1 MYGNFSDRMATVL
14 EYVNEEALRL
24 GDEKIGVEHLMLGII
39 REGEGT
45 AVRTLNVL
53 GLEMRDLKRII
64 EEIVS
69 VNKSKTLKFDINEK
83 GLTKQTKNILDK
95 CLIELQ
101 STDEKK
107 IKTIHILLS
116 IMRDK
121 NNIVFSTLNKL
132 RLDYDKILETYL
144 NIQDKYS
151 DNDDQ
156 GPTNDDDLFEEP
168 KKEKVSHSNKRSK
181 TPTLD
186 NFGRDLTLLAEE
198 NKLDPIVGRHK
209 EIERVSQILS
219 RRKKN
224 NPILIGEPGVGKS
237 AMQKV

>member
-1 MYGNFSDRMATVL
+1 MYGNFSERMTTVL

-24 GDEKIGVEHLMLGII
+24 GDEKIGVEHLILGII
-39 REGEGT
+39 REGEGST
-45 AVRTLNVL
+45 VKTLNVL
-53 GLEMRDLKRII
+53 GLEMIDLKRII
-64 EEIVS
+64 EEVIS
-69 VNKSKTLKFDINEK
+69 ISKRKTLEFNSNER

-95 CLIELQ
+95 SLLELQ
-101 STDEKK
+101 NTDEKK

-116 IMRDK
+116 IMKDK

-132 RLDYDKILETYL
+132 KLDYEKILETYL
-144 NIQDKYS
+144 GIQDKYG
-151 DNDDQ
+151 DNDDHSS
-156 GPTNDDDLFEEP
+156 TNDDDIFDEP

-186 NFGRDLTLLAEE
+186 NFGRDLTTLAET
-198 NKLDPIVGRHK
+198 NRLDPIVGRFK

-237 AMQKV
+237 AIA